1 MKYLKKYKIFE
12 SIDSIA
18 EDLKDIFLELKD
30 DGNDIEINKF
40 KDDDIGISFT
50 PNKNNKKAEVFFKS
64 EELKRA
70 YSYLQSNGY
79 TVYYLTIIGGSNDS
93 DGELLVNKPSS
104 HFDDPTIWKLDFGG
118 SFYLDY
124 QVKRIQIE
132 FHKPL
137 SNKWYVIWESGH
149 DENDEYEWD
158 LVSGSVSKEEADSI
172 LVRVRNQNKG
182 ELGRFRLISDLNYW
196 KKER

>member
-18 EDLKDIFLELKD
+18 EDLEDIFLELKD
-30 DGNDIEINKF
+30 DGNDIQINKYSSRYSS
-40 KDDDIGISFT
+40 DIGITFI
-50 PNKNNKKAEVFFKS
+50 PNKNNKKAEIFFNS

-79 TVYYLTIIGGSNDS
+79 TAYYLTIIGT
-93 DGELLVNKPSS
+93 DGDLLVCKPSS
-104 HFDDPTIWKLDFGG
+104 YFDDPTIWKLDFGG
-118 SFYLDY
+118 DFYLDY
-124 QVKRIQIE
+124 QVKKIEVE

-137 SNKWYVIWESGH
+137 ANKWYVIWESGH

-158 LVSGSVSKEEADSI
+158 NVGGPMSREEANE
-172 LVRVRNQNKG
+172 LVVRVRDQNRG
-182 ELGRFRLISDLNYW
+182 EPGRFSLISDLGYW
-196 KKER
+196 NKQR